1 MSEIVR
7 TVLGDI
13 EPQRLGV
20 TLCHEHLLATAP
32 PPLAEDP
39 DLSFGTIEGA
49 TAELG
54 ALEAAGGGALVEMT
68 TPDYGRDI
76 AGVLAAARASNVHV
90 IQVAGLQKGTTFP
103 PEVAEQSVE
112 EIAAPM
118 IRDVSEGIPGG
129 EGARAGV
136 LKAGTCR
143 EDEVLDIERRVF
155 EAVAR
160 AHLATGAPISN
171 HLQAG
176 RLGHEQLDML
186 ESHGVSPDRVLL
198 GHLDRAIDFD
208 YHRSLAERGAWL
220 GYDHFTKA
228 KYFPDELR
236 VETINRLIEAGYSRI
251 MIAGDLGRGSYQP
264 AYGGAPGFAGVLR
277 KATEMLD
284 PETRRLIFIDNPA
297 KFFAFEPKGDQPA
310 HE

>member
-1 MSEIVR
+1 MSAIVR

-13 EPQRLGV
+13 EPNELGV

-32 PPLAEDP
+32 ASLTDDP
-39 DLSFGTIEGA
+39 DLSFGTVEGA
-49 TAELG
+49 IAELG
-54 ALEAAGGGALVEMT
+54 ALEAAGGRALVEMT

-76 AGVLAAARASNVHV
+76 AGVVAVARASNVHV
-90 IQVAGLQKGTTFP
+90 IQVAGLQKGNTYP
-103 PEVAEQSVE
+103 PEVAEQTVD
-112 EIAAPM
+112 EIATPM
-118 IRDVSEGIPGG
+118 IRDVNAGIPDGD
-129 EGARAGV
+129 GARAGV

-143 EDEVLDIERRVF
+143 EDEPLDTERRVF
-155 EAVAR
+155 AAVAK

-176 RLGHEQLDML
+176 RLGHEQLDLL
-186 ESHGVSPDRVLL
+186 ESHGVNPDRVLL

-236 VETINRLIEAGYSRI
+236 VETINRLIEAGFERI
-251 MIAGDLGRGSYQP
+251 MIAGDLGRASYQP

-284 PETRRLIFIDNPA
+284 PEARRLIFIDNPA
-297 KFFAFEPKGDQPA
+297 EFFAFEPRGDQPA
-310 HE
+310 ND